1 VTPLTERVDE
11 LRAWLV
17 AETPRALPIDLE
29 QRFPVLTDWQRRLYE
44 AGWLGYGWP
53 AEFGGAGGGP
63 LDKVTLNTELA
74 RARAP
79 QPAGTIGLEV
89 IGPTLVGHGTPE
101 QKGRFL
107 RPMLRGDEM
116 WCQGF
121 SEPDAGSDLASLRTR
136 AEPIEGGFL
145 VTGRKTWTSWAQF
158 ARWCGLL
165 ARTDPDAPKHRGLSL
180 LMVDMAAPGV
190 EVLPLRQMTG
200 DAEFNEV
207 VFERVFVPAE
217 NLVGPLN
224 GGWGLALD
232 ILAHE
237 RGPLVVRR
245 QVEIAVAL
253 DGIVENARRL
263 VAAGALAGDARLHER
278 LGRAWAQVR
287 MLEAHAAGIMRALE
301 HGDLGPEASI
311 GKQLATEVEQ
321 FVFEFGFDI
330 LGSARGLGDDLVPGT
345 DADGWTR
352 QFLYS
357 RAASIYGGTA
367 EIQRG
372 IIAQRVLGLPRA

>member
-1 VTPLTERVDE
+1 VTQLSERVEE
-11 LRAWLV
+11 LRSWLA
-17 AETPRALPIDLE
+17 AEAPRSLPTDLE
-29 QRFPVLTDWQRRLYE
+29 DRFPLLVEWQRKLYD

-63 LDKVTLNTELA
+63 LDKVTLATELA
-74 RARAP
+74 RAGAP
-79 QPAGTIGLEV
+79 LPAGTIGLEV
-89 IGPTLVGHGTPE
+89 VGPTLVGFGTPE
-101 QKGRFL
+101 QKARFL
-107 RPMLRGDEM
+107 PPMLSGDDM

-136 AEPIEGGFL
+136 AEAAEGGFL
-145 VTGRKTWTSWAQF
+145 VTGRKVWTSWAQF
-158 ARWCGLL
+158 SRWCGLL
-165 ARTDPDAPKHRGLSL
+165 VRTDPDAPKHRGLSL
-180 LMVDMAAPGV
+180 LMVDMTSPGV
-190 EVLPLRQMTG
+190 EVIPLLQMTG

-207 VFERVFVPAE
+207 VFDGVFVPAE

-224 GGWGLALD
+224 GGWKLALD

-245 QVEIAVAL
+245 QVEIAL
-253 DGIVENARRL
+253 GFDGIVENARRL
-263 VAAGALAGDARLHER
+263 VAAGAIAEDARLHER
-278 LGRAWAQVR
+278 VGRAWAEVK
-287 MLEAHAAGIMRALE
+287 MLEAHAAAIMRELE

-311 GKQLATEVEQ
+311 GKRLVSDVEQ
-321 FVFEFGFDI
+321 SVFELGFDV
-330 LGSARGLGDDLVPGT
+330 LGGARGLAADLVPGM

-367 EIQRG
+367 EIQHG
-372 IIAQRVLGLPRA
+372 IIAERVLGLPRA